1 MKDLTGQSG
10 EDVFFGGQARLL
22 RLAESA
28 DQRGKLLP
36 IAFSRLPFEPKRCF
50 IVSEVPAGTCRGRHA
65 HRFGSQLLFCLN
77 GRVDV
82 LMRDGKSETTV
93 TLSNDSAAL
102 LIGPRIWAQQTY
114 VTENSILMV
123 LASYDYDRSSYIED
137 LDALS

>member
-1 MKDLTGQSG
+1 
-10 EDVFFGGQARLL
+10 
-22 RLAESA
+22 
-28 DQRGKLLP
+28 
-36 IAFSRLPFEPKRCF
+36 
-50 IVSEVPAGTCRGRHA
+50 
-65 HRFGSQLLFCLN
+65 
-77 GRVDV
+77 V